1 MSTTCKSCAVIIT
14 HSAPMIYHLE
24 ENSPSGLLRGQACYV
39 RARRFR
45 AWEKTK
51 NESGTDATDS
61 FPAKWRLRNDCRSS
75 ILTTHHYSD
84 LSSASD
90 WLKICLS
97 NHKLYPNLGSDA
109 SSVGNFSTRQTSGS
123 VVKCRL
129 FSQAKGKR
137 AHMLRNGWQGRIQ
150 DIF

>member
-14 HSAPMIYHLE
+14 HSTPMIYHLG

-51 NESGTDATDS
+51 NEWGTDATDS
-61 FPAKWRLRNDCRSS
+61 FPAKWRLRNDCRNS
-75 ILTTHHYSD
+75 ILMTHHYSD
-84 LSSASD
+84 LNSASD

-97 NHKLYPNLGSDA
+97 NHKLYPNLGSEV
-109 SSVGNFSTRQTSGS
+109 SQTSFCGQTSGS

-137 AHMLRNGWQGRIQ
+137 AHMSRSGWSRP
-150 DIF
+150 

>member
-14 HSAPMIYHLE
+14 HSAPMIYLG

-39 RARRFR
+39 RARRLR

-51 NESGTDATDS
+51 NEWGTDATDS
-61 FPAKWRLRNDCRSS
+61 FPAKWRLRNDCRNS

-97 NHKLYPNLGSDA
+97 NHKLYPNLGSEV
-109 SSVGNFSTRQTSGS
+109 SQTSFFGQTSGS
-123 VVKCRL
+123 VVKCQL

-137 AHMLRNGWQGRIQ
+137 AHMSRNGWSRP
-150 DIF
+150 